1 MLESEWARR
10 LMPEPGEEEHAG
22 ATFENYVT
30 IFDFGFAPQGIA
42 LHQSLVRHGGNFRLW
57 IISMDL
63 QLTQLLQ
70 ALDLQN
76 VVILDLH
83 EVENSRLREAKL
95 NRTPREYCWTLTPFT
110 FDFVFDRDPNVRRV
124 TYIDADVFLL
134 SDVSSVFREFEGSG
148 KSVQIT
154 EHAYSPELDASV
166 AHGTFC
172 VQFLTMSR
180 LGSEMVRDEWQAQCL
195 EWCFGWVEPGRFG
208 DQKYLDEWP
217 KKYQDSV
224 HISSGRG
231 SFLGPWNS
239 TRFPHSEALV
249 YHFHQLRIN
258 FAPYTVSLG
267 NYPLPEVL
275 VQAVYWPYVEVLRS
289 NYSLM
294 RQAGFEA
301 REQIGQVSGYQ
312 RFIRFIST
320 FADPVYKRVQ
330 RVLKRS

>member
-1 MLESEWARR
+1 
-10 LMPEPGEEEHAG
+10 
-22 ATFENYVT
+22 
-30 IFDFGFAPQGIA
+30 
-42 LHQSLVRHGGNFRLW
+42 
-57 IISMDL
+57 
-63 QLTQLLQ
+63 
-70 ALDLQN
+70 
-76 VVILDLH
+76 
-83 EVENSRLREAKL
+83 
-95 NRTPREYCWTLTPFT
+95 
-110 FDFVFDRDPNVRRV
+110 
-124 TYIDADVFLL
+124 
-134 SDVSSVFREFEGSG
+134 
-148 KSVQIT
+148 
-154 EHAYSPELDASV
+154 
-166 AHGTFC
+166 
-172 VQFLTMSR
+172 MSR

-239 TRFPHSEALV
+239 TRFPHSEALM